1 MSLASILA
9 GLNGPVV
16 SSPMTLDSTMS
27 DSDEEGYDFSPSDPE
42 DTEEEEEDEYDDE
55 DEDFPL
61 PNLGLRR
68 QNAQV
73 WKKFSG
79 VTVFG

>member
-1 MSLASILA
+1 MSE
-9 GLNGPVV
+9 
-16 SSPMTLDSTMS
+16 DSE
-27 DSDEEGYDFSPSDPE
+27 EEGYDFSPSDPE
-42 DTEEEEEDEYDDE
+42 DTDDEENGSDDE
-55 DEDFPL
+55 DHPL
-61 PNLGLRR
+61 PSLTLRR